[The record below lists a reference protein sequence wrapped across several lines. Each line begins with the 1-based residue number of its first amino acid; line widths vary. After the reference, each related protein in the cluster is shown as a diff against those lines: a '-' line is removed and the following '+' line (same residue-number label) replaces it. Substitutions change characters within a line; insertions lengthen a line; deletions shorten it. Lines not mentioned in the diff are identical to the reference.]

1 MARIT
6 LDHKEFNQLD
16 DLHDG
21 LRRDYSGR
29 GMYGD
34 TCLGYVG
41 SELHLFMHDL
51 AVLLVE
57 RDSGKHTGTA
67 YSDPTA
73 DEIRYELENT
83 IGSPSTDS
91 MGYDT
96 IYYLPSVAV
105 EPLGDDEDDED
116 DEDDDEE

>member
-41 SELHLFMHDL
+41 SESHLFMHDL
-51 AVLLVE
+51 AVLIAE
-57 RDSGKHTGTA
+57 RDNDGTV
-67 YSDPTA
+67 TA

-116 DEDDDEE
+116 DDEE

>member
-41 SELHLFMHDL
+41 SEPHLFMHDL

-57 RDSGKHTGTA
+57 RDSDGVV
-67 YSDPTA
+67 TA
-73 DEIRYELENT
+73 DEIRYEMENT

-91 MGYDT
+91 MGLDG
-96 IYYLPSVAV
+96 IYYFPSVAV
-105 EPLGDDEDDED
+105 EPLGDDEDD
-116 DEDDDEE
+116 DEE